1 VKLLFGLLRNV
12 LVLTLH
18 DAIPSR
24 AAVTTKP
31 SRHLAE
37 LVAGLVKEKPQHF
50 RFQEFYAIP

>member
-1 VKLLFGLLRNV
+1 V

-18 DAIPSR
+18 GAIPSR

-37 LVAGLVKEKPQHF
+37 LVAGLVKEKPQQF